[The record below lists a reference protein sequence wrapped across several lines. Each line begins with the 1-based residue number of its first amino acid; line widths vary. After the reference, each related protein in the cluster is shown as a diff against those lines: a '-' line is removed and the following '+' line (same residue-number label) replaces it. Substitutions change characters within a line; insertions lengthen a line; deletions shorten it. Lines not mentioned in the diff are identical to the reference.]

1 MQIGHDWRRK
11 HNNHAA
17 EGRRRCG
24 DRAMQ
29 LRSKACDGS
38 GSNDAPSCDVP
49 PILHCCAMRDK
60 HNVEL
65 SSNRGEILISV
76 SGLGAH
82 NPVHAT
88 DV

>member
-1 MQIGHDWRRK
+1 
-11 HNNHAA
+11 
-17 EGRRRCG
+17 
-24 DRAMQ
+24 
-29 LRSKACDGS
+29 
-38 GSNDAPSCDVP
+38 
-49 PILHCCAMRDK
+49 MRDK

-76 SGLGAH
+76 SHLGAH